1 MFSWEIGQVRNKDT
15 LTLWICEFSPDQ
27 VVIEDSCLSSQA
39 LALPQQ
45 TSECLGKKRQTN
57 NKMEFCKMQNT
68 FVFENFKLYIH
79 SQWIARTV
87 NAYMEASL

>member
-1 MFSWEIGQVRNKDT
+1 MPEFLSIGS
-15 LTLWICEFSPDQ
+15 SPANFRML
-27 VVIEDSCLSSQA
+27 E
-39 LALPQQ
+39 
-45 TSECLGKKRQTN
+45 KKKQTN